1 MWCTTSLHVH
11 LRPEDEARHKVE
23 ETLDDESRASF
34 HLFFYTK
41 RHCICVGNYQE
52 WTGYVGS
59 SQESKHKSR
68 EKVEA
73 LIQLRRGKEEGEW
86 YIHVE

>member
-1 MWCTTSLHVH
+1 MSGGTRSHGVSRGAKVAKGKKSSTGASAAKGKKT
-11 LRPEDEARHKVE
+11 PEYR
-23 ETLDDESRASF
+23 
-34 HLFFYTK
+34 
-41 RHCICVGNYQE
+41 
-52 WTGYVGS
+52 GYVGS